1 MVSTNDI
8 VNTISK
14 YINLRQNNDEIFI
27 KLAKDGHVEL
37 VEAFI
42 KLGTDIHVNNDQ
54 ALRLASNNGHLAV
67 VEHLINNGAG
77 LSASPSMA
85 LEPAAALRP
94 DKVGDIH
101 AENDLAFRWAS
112 ENGHLAVVECLIKHG
127 ADRATPNLGVA
138 ADIHAGLA
146 LPRPDKVGRNDW
158 ALCWASRNG
167 HLAVVKCLIAHGAEG
182 LRHSW
187 RCS

>member
-1 MVSTNDI
+1 MEPKGYAI
-8 VNTISK
+8 
-14 YINLRQNNDEIFI
+14 
-27 KLAKDGHVEL
+27 
-37 VEAFI
+37 
-42 KLGTDIHVNNDQ
+42 LGGAADIHANTDC
-54 ALRLASNNGHLAV
+54 ALRCASRNGHL
-67 VEHLINNGAG
+67 
-77 LSASPSMA
+77 
-85 LEPAAALRP
+85 
-94 DKVGDIH
+94 D
-101 AENDLAFRWAS
+101 
-112 ENGHLAVVECLIKHG
+112 VVECLIKNG

>member
-42 KLGTDIHVNNDQ
+42 KLGADIHTDDD
-54 ALRLASNNGHLAV
+54 LAFRWASEKGHLAV
-67 VEHLINNGAG
+67 VECLI
-77 LSASPSMA
+77 ASGVNIHVYGDLA